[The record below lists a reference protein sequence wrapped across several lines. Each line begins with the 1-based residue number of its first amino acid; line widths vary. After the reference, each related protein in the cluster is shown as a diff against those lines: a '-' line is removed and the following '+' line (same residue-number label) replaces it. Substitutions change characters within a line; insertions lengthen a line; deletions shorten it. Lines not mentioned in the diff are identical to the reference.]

1 MARRGRAA
9 LHVARQL
16 GYHGVPVEAIEP
28 NDIYH
33 DPTTV
38 DFRFADDAVADGAEE
53 ILSNGAALSVFV
65 AGYERSSPYHVRVHL
80 AHLG

>member
-9 LHVARQL
+9 LHVATQL

-28 NDIYH
+28 NDVYQ

-38 DFRFADDAVADGAEE
+38 D
-53 ILSNGAALSVFV
+53 LSLI
-65 AGYERSSPYHVRVHL
+65 HI
-80 AHLG
+80 